1 MKSAVVKL
9 GVGGNNGNMN
19 LFLALFWLL
28 CAALLLAYEHYIG
41 GLSRV
46 RVGNFDFSRAWL
58 MITAALM
65 LAAYNLWR
73 WRRLSAYRLQQRL
86 LEIDRVNQERKR
98 RRQPTEPAGPPD
110 PNFNFTD
117 EPPAPSNRGIT
128 DQPPSRN

>member
-1 MKSAVVKL
+1 
-9 GVGGNNGNMN
+9 MN

-28 CAALLLAYEHYIG
+28 CAALLLAYDHYIG

-46 RVGNFDFSRAWL
+46 RVGNLSFSRAWL

-73 WRRLSAYRLQQRL
+73 WRRLRAYRLRQLL
-86 LEIDRVNQERKR
+86 LEIDRANQERER
-98 RRQPTEPAGPPD
+98 RRHSTTPTKTPD

-117 EPPAPSNRGIT
+117 EPPAPSNRGLT